1 MDWIDD
7 KILKLKDKIKEQSL
21 KRTLS
26 IYIFIAIIIVIILYI
41 ITLVFCHGWKDL
53 VYTKYYID
61 IKSYMPFE
69 LMVELEPIDKVILYG
84 ADIIE
89 KYSIIIYSM
98 IAIVL
103 TSNMFYKNNIKVP
116 IEILKE
122 EAKHISRN
130 DLSFSCVYNSGNE
143 LGEICE
149 SFNKMRIQL
158 IKNNE
163 NMWSLMEGQRQ
174 LNLAFSHDLRTP
186 LTVMQGYTDFL
197 LKYYP
202 QGKITDEKLLDTL
215 ILMQSQLSRLKDFSE
230 QMKNIQDINSIEI
243 KQKLT
248 NFNMLKKKIIDIANG
263 INVKSNFKINIID
276 NLKEDKGYIDE
287 NIVLQVIDNLL
298 SNAVSFAKSNI
309 DIILQWED
317 DFLYIYIRDDGVG
330 FSKKDLYSAL
340 KPYYSNRSGIDGH
353 LGLGLSICKILCE
366 KHGGKLTLNNSTKGG
381 AITSASFF
389 AIVDKK

>member
-7 KILKLKDKIKEQSL
+7 KILKLKEKIKEQSL

-41 ITLVFCHGWKDL
+41 ITLFFCRGWKNL

-69 LMVELEPIDKVILYG
+69 LMAELEPIDKVILYG

-103 TSNMFYKNNIKVP
+103 TSNMFYKNNIKAP

-163 NMWSLMEGQRQ
+163 NMWSLMEWQRQ

-230 QMKNIQDINSIEI
+230 KMKNIQDINSIEI

-340 KPYYSNRSGIDGH
+340 KPYYSNRSGMDGH

>member
-1 MDWIDD
+1 
-7 KILKLKDKIKEQSL
+7 
-21 KRTLS
+21 
-26 IYIFIAIIIVIILYI
+26 
-41 ITLVFCHGWKDL
+41 
-53 VYTKYYID
+53 
-61 IKSYMPFE
+61 
-69 LMVELEPIDKVILYG
+69 
-84 ADIIE
+84 
-89 KYSIIIYSM
+89 
-98 IAIVL
+98 
-103 TSNMFYKNNIKVP
+103 
-116 IEILKE
+116 
-122 EAKHISRN
+122 
-130 DLSFSCVYNSGNE
+130 
-143 LGEICE
+143 
-149 SFNKMRIQL
+149 
-158 IKNNE
+158 
-163 NMWSLMEGQRQ
+163 
-174 LNLAFSHDLRTP
+174 
-186 LTVMQGYTDFL
+186 MQGYTDFL

-215 ILMQSQLSRLKDFSE
+215 ILMQSQLSRLNDFSE
-230 QMKNIQDINSIEI
+230 KMKNIQDINSIEI

-340 KPYYSNRSGIDGH
+340 KPYYSNRSGMDGH

>member
-103 TSNMFYKNNIKVP
+103 TSNMFYKNNIKAP

-149 SFNKMRIQL
+149 SFNKMRIQI

-248 NFNMLKKKIIDIANG
+248 NFNMLKKKIID
-263 INVKSNFKINIID
+263 
-276 NLKEDKGYIDE
+276 
-287 NIVLQVIDNLL
+287 
-298 SNAVSFAKSNI
+298 
-309 DIILQWED
+309 
-317 DFLYIYIRDDGVG
+317 LYKLIYRLVQ
-330 FSKKDLYSAL
+330 KPLPAL
-340 KPYYSNRSGIDGH
+340 W
-353 LGLGLSICKILCE
+353 
-366 KHGGKLTLNNSTKGG
+366 ST
-381 AITSASFF
+381 I
-389 AIVDKK
+389 

>member
-7 KILKLKDKIKEQSL
+7 KILKLKEKIKEQSL

-41 ITLVFCHGWKDL
+41 ITLFFCRGWKNL

-61 IKSYMPFE
+61 IKSYMTFE
-69 LMVELEPIDKVILYG
+69 LMAELETIDKVILYG

-98 IAIVL
+98 ITIVL
-103 TSNMFYKNNIKVP
+103 SSNMFYKNNIKAP

-163 NMWSLMEGQRQ
+163 NMWSLMEGQRK

-215 ILMQSQLSRLKDFSE
+215 ILMQSQLSRLNDFSE
-230 QMKNIQDINSIEI
+230 KMKNIQDINSIEI

-340 KPYYSNRSGIDGH
+340 KPYYSNRSGMDGH